1 MEPSADPACVAAP
14 RTRTSPVRLK
24 RPPGGRPFVS
34 PLRRASP
41 ATPPTACPLN
51 RETSDNSRQ
60 VLRRRSRAKVCA
72 HVFCFAGRVPQTAYS
87 ATGFLF
93 FRGENVRIIP
103 SYSPRNCAYFNSIFP
118 MRPVPLNASQIR
130 LRVLSTDMFRT
141 MEPGVGI
148 LIVSIC
154 PDFRSNATIV
164 PARASS

>member
-1 MEPSADPACVAAP
+1 MEPSADPACAAAP
-14 RTRTSPVRLK
+14 RTQKNPVRLP

-72 HVFCFAGRVPQTAYS
+72 RVLLCRAG
-87 ATGFLF
+87 ATNGIFGDRILI
-93 FRGENVRIIP
+93 FRGKNVRIIP
-103 SYSPRNCAYFNSIFP
+103 SYSPRNRAYFNSILP

-130 LRVLSTDMFRT
+130 LRVLSTAMFRT
-141 MEPGVGI
+141 IDPGVGI